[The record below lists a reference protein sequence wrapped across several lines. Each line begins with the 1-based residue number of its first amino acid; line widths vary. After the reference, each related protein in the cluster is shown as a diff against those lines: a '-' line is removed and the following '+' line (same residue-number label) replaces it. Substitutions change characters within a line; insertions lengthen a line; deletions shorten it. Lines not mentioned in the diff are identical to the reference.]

1 MKRVGILI
9 TSLLRK
15 NENTGK
21 WVLLM
26 EPPERGEISSPGNI
40 LRRNFQPESVSTRAG
55 VRRNCKSEGLLV
67 WPTGA
72 ALLVNEEDR
81 SGSIIL
87 GQF

>member
-1 MKRVGILI
+1 MG
-9 TSLLRK
+9 TAYGATRK
-15 NENTGK
+15 GGDLVS
-21 WVLLM
+21 W
-26 EPPERGEISSPGNI
+26 SI
-40 LRRNFQPESVSTRAG
+40 LRINYQPESVSTLAG